1 MPRATNAQASRR
13 RRKRCL
19 RQARGFYG
27 ARSRLYRKATEA
39 VDRAMGLAYIHR
51 KQKKHDYRQLWIARI
66 TAACK
71 MNEIS
76 YSRFIEGLNKAG
88 ITLNRKMLSEIA
100 IHDPAAFSEVVQ
112 RAKAQIA

>member
-1 MPRATNAQASRR
+1 MPRATNAPASRR